1 MRVPDGSPAP
11 KNVSD
16 NPAHHDKPSS
26 KGQIRSHTGLRGI
39 AALLVVA
46 YHQQFGATYR
56 FSFEVTTEVFRRC
69 YLMVDL
75 FFVLSGF
82 IISYVYVAD
91 RPRPFSFVEIREF
104 LMSRFARIYPLHLFS
119 LIYLGLFVV
128 GTTWVLSILGDVHD
142 QLTGRDFWDWT
153 VQLILLN
160 SWVHTQNEWN
170 APSWS
175 ISAEIFAYVLF
186 PVLAALNAR
195 GANVFRLPLLM
206 LPFAFYSFVAG
217 TTGSLDITV
226 GAAPLRCL
234 AGFALGMLLYLERA
248 RASRISDAMLS
259 GYQLLGTAWVFLALM
274 FKVVDPL
281 IIPAFLLLVWA
292 TWQDRGLVAVA
303 LSAKPFQWLGE
314 ISYSVYLLHVPLGL
328 TLWFAWSRIDHHL
341 GLTPPVSRAIWLFI
355 NFSVVL
361 AVSTVTYRLIETP
374 ARRSLLKLFVRR
386 RPPPGDIAV
395 AAP

>member
-1 MRVPDGSPAP
+1 V
-11 KNVSD
+11 
-16 NPAHHDKPSS
+16 
-26 KGQIRSHTGLRGI
+26 
-39 AALLVVA
+39 
-46 YHQQFGATYR
+46 
-56 FSFEVTTEVFRRC
+56 
-69 YLMVDL
+69 
-75 FFVLSGF
+75 
-82 IISYVYVAD
+82 
-91 RPRPFSFVEIREF
+91 
-104 LMSRFARIYPLHLFS
+104 
-119 LIYLGLFVV
+119 
-128 GTTWVLSILGDVHD
+128 
-142 QLTGRDFWDWT
+142 
-153 VQLILLN
+153 
-160 SWVHTQNEWN
+160 
-170 APSWS
+170 PSWS
-175 ISAEIFAYVLF
+175 ISAEIFAYILF

-195 GANVFRLPLLM
+195 GANVFRLFLLM
-206 LPFAFYSFVAG
+206 LPFAFYTFVAG

-259 GYQLLGTAWVFLALM
+259 GYQVLGTAWVFLALM
-274 FKVVDPL
+274 FNVADPL

-292 TWQDRGLVAVA
+292 TWQDRGLIAVS

-341 GLTPPVSRAIWLFI
+341 SLTPPVSRAIWLFI

-361 AVSTVTYRLIETP
+361 AVSTLTYRLIETP